1 MMPRHAPNSP
11 RAGFV
16 LILMTVVLAA
26 ACTGAP
32 PATTRPTGQP
42 STAPTGQPSTPPA
55 PTGPVGTLTSVTLML
70 DFLPGPKHLGFYH
83 ALEAGLYEDAGLA
96 VEIIPGRGS
105 VTTTQIIAAGSETFG
120 FADASAVANLIGQD
134 APIKVIAGIVQQTE
148 AALSYLCDTQI
159 DSPEALRG
167 KRVAGP
173 AGTFVWQF
181 LFALLDQEGIPQTEV
196 EQVIVDAAAQ
206 TQTVLSGGADA
217 RVSLHSDRGLEVA
230 AEGEGKEA
238 CDFIFADYGL
248 SALGHSVL
256 TNDATMTQSP
266 EMVRAFLDAT
276 VEGFAAAA
284 QDPATG
290 IESLLKRNPNA
301 NEELL
306 TRGWPFIVEKLHTEA
321 TADRPIGWMAPED
334 WESSLT
340 FWADSGIIESRLE
353 DAQEYFTNEFH
364 PEP

>member
-1 MMPRHAPNSP
+1 MLRSTPRVPGGIA
-11 RAGFV
+11 V
-16 LILMTVVLAA
+16 LVLTAVLAA
-26 ACTGAP
+26 CSGSP
-32 PATTRPTGQP
+32 PATVTPTGQP
-42 STAPTGQPSTPPA
+42 STAPTAA
-55 PTGPVGTLTSVTLML
+55 PTGPSGSLTRVTLML

-120 FADASAVANLIGQD
+120 FADASAVANLIGQE
-134 APIKVIAGIVQQTE
+134 APIKVIGGIVQQSE
-148 AALSYLCDTQI
+148 AALAYLCDTAI

-181 LFALLDQEGIPQTEV
+181 LFALLDREGIPQTEV

-206 TQTVLSGGADA
+206 TSTVLAGDADA

-248 SALGHSVL
+248 TALGHSIIANESVL
-256 TNDATMTQSP
+256 TQQP
-266 EMVRAFLDAT
+266 EVVRAFLAAT
-276 VEGFAAAA
+276 IQGFEAAAA
-284 QDPATG
+284 DPATG
-290 IESLLKRNPNA
+290 IAALMKRNPNA

-306 TRGWPFIVEKLHTEA
+306 IRGWPFIVEKLHTEA
-321 TADRPIGWMAPED
+321 TANEPIGWMSPDD
-334 WESSLT
+334 WEASLT
-340 FWADSGIIESRLE
+340 FWTDNEIIESRL
-353 DAQEYFTNEFH
+353 DSADEYFTNEFH